1 MNVVQA
7 PQRLHAINPSL
18 KDYDIV
24 RSEWKHSE
32 SSRNAYSHT
41 YMSMSNN
48 NGGEQPLEDKE
59 LCNLSETFPTM
70 CRTVDDWYRA
80 CEYASFY
87 SSTVSLLP
95 THQPITNRV
104 MARNRR
110 IGVGIVDY
118 SGWKHEHGLH
128 KVTSWLRNGY
138 KVVRRTNAW
147 ANDEAGVPHAIR
159 VTTMKPGGT
168 VPKIPGKTSGVGHPT
183 FDYTLRRV
191 RVAKNS
197 PIHPILTNA
206 NVPFKEDFYDKY
218 TDVFE
223 WPILQGPAKPAD
235 KVSLWE
241 QAFNLITLQREWSD
255 NAVSN
260 TLYFRPKWALTEV
273 IDGLELGKV
282 LTSAERERKIDMRL
296 SHYIGTAA
304 TYNIMYRRM
313 ELYEVPERFK
323 IKVKFEKDE
332 TSGIKRM
339 VEVKVYEYDP
349 THEEDDIEAVISS
362 IAPLTKSVSLLPH
375 SSKGAYR
382 QMPEEGISKE
392 EYLMRKSQI
401 SPIDWSSLSGSDGI
415 DERYCSGPVCE
426 LPQQ

>member
-1 MNVVQA
+1 
-7 PQRLHAINPSL
+7 
-18 KDYDIV
+18 
-24 RSEWKHSE
+24 
-32 SSRNAYSHT
+32 
-41 YMSMSNN
+41 
-48 NGGEQPLEDKE
+48 
-59 LCNLSETFPTM
+59 M
-70 CRTVDDWYRA
+70 CKTVDDWYRA
-80 CEYASFY
+80 CEYAAFY

-118 SGWKHEHGLH
+118 SGWKHEYGLH

-159 VTTMKPGGT
+159 VTTIKPGGT
-168 VPKIPGKTSGVGHPT
+168 VPKIPGRTSGLGHPT

-197 PIHPILTNA
+197 PIHSILTNA
-206 NVPFKEDFYDKY
+206 NVPFEEDFYDKY

-260 TLYFRPKWALTEV
+260 TLYFKPKWSLTEM
-273 IDGLELGKV
+273 IDGLEGDTPKN
-282 LTSAERERKIDMRL
+282 REAIIEARL
-296 SHYIGTAA
+296 IKHIGIAA
-304 TYNIMYRRM
+304 TYGIMYHKQ
-313 ELYEVPERFK
+313 EQYNVPERYK
-323 IKVKFEKDE
+323 IKIKFQKD
-332 TSGIKRM
+332 SSNINRM
-339 VEVKVYEYDP
+339 VEAKVYEYDP